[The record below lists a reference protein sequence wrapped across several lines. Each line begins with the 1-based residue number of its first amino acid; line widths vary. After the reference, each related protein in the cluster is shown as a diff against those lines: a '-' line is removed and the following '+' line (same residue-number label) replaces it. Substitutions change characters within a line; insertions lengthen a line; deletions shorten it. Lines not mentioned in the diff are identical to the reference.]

1 MTTRHALAA
10 VLAAA
15 LMAGGCEADTPD
27 DTLRVSG
34 FVEATEVQ
42 IASEAGGRVL
52 ELRVSEGDRVNAGD
66 TIARIDTRDTEL
78 QIQRLRAER
87 AAADAQLRLL
97 RAGSRPQDV
106 RQAEAQ
112 VRAAEADVTTVEA
125 EAKSAQI
132 DLDRFEALLQANAG
146 SRKQR
151 DDAAARVDVARER
164 QRSASERVDAAREAL
179 GRLRAGARPE
189 EIDGARARV
198 DSVDAQIAALQ
209 KNVADATVTAPLAGV
224 VTQKLIEPGEL
235 IARGTA
241 IVIVTDLDNAWANLF
256 VPEPMIPR
264 LALGQPATVVTDAG
278 GQGLAGKVTFI
289 SPRAEFTPRNVQT
302 AEERSK
308 LVYRI
313 KIAVDNRA
321 GTLKQ
326 GMPVDAE
333 LRFQ

>member
-1 MTTRHALAA
+1 MTTRSPVSALVA
-10 VLAAA
+10 VLMAA
-15 LMAGGCEADTPD
+15 GCAPEAPD

-42 IASEAGGRVL
+42 MSSEAAGRVI
-52 ELRVSEGDRVNAGD
+52 ELRVSEGHRVNAGD
-66 TIARIDTRDTEL
+66 VVARIDTRDTEL
-78 QIQRLRAER
+78 QIQRLRADR

-97 RAGSRPQDV
+97 RAGSREQDV

-112 VRAAEADVTTVEA
+112 VRAAEAEVTTVEA
-125 EAKSAQI
+125 ELKSAQL

-151 DDAAARVDVARER
+151 DDAQSRVDVARER
-164 QRSASERVDAAREAL
+164 RRAATERVDAAREAV

-189 EIDGARARV
+189 EIDAARARV
-198 DSVDAQIAALQ
+198 DSVDAQIATLQ
-209 KNVADATVTAPLAGV
+209 KNIADATVIAPLAGV
-224 VTQKLIEPGEL
+224 VTQTLIDPGEL
-235 IARGTA
+235 IARGTPIA
-241 IVIVTDLDNAWANLF
+241 VVTDLDHAWANLF

-264 LALGQPATVVTDAG
+264 IALEQAATVVTDAG
-278 GQGLAGKVTFI
+278 GAGLPGKVTFI

-313 KIAVDNRA
+313 KVAVDNRA

-333 LRFQ
+333 LRVE

>member
-1 MTTRHALAA
+1 MTTRPDI
-10 VLAAA
+10 AAA
-15 LMAGGCEADTPD
+15 IVAAFLTWGCKTDTPANA
-27 DTLRVSG
+27 LRVSG
-34 FVEATEVQ
+34 FIEATEVQ
-42 IASEAGGRVL
+42 ISSEAAGRVI
-52 ELRVSEGDRVNAGD
+52 ELRASEGDRVSAGD

-78 QIQRLRAER
+78 QIKRLRADR
-87 AAADAQLRLL
+87 AAADAQVRLL
-97 RAGSRPQDV
+97 QAGSRVQDI

-164 QRSASERVDAAREAL
+164 QRSAVERVDAAREAV

-189 EIDGARARV
+189 EIDAARARV
-198 DSVDAQIAALQ
+198 ASVDAQIAALE
-209 KNVADATVTAPLAGV
+209 KNIADATVTAPLAGV
-224 VTQKLIEPGEL
+224 VTQKLIEAGEL
-235 IARGTA
+235 IARGTPIA
-241 IVIVTDLDNAWANLF
+241 IVTDLDNAWANLF

-264 LALGQPATVVTDAG
+264 IALGQAATVVTDAG
-278 GQGLAGKVTFI
+278 GAGLPGKVTFI
-289 SPRAEFTPRNVQT
+289 SSRAEFTPRNVQT

-313 KIAVDNRA
+313 KVAVDNRA

-333 LRFQ
+333 LQVQ